1 MFISVIIPIYN
12 ENKILKK
19 NIIEIN
25 NYFSTKY
32 NFEIIAIDD
41 ASTDNSLEILKSIN
55 IKNLVILK
63 NKVNL
68 GKGFSIIRGIKKTTG
83 NLILVTD
90 ADLSAP
96 ISEFNQLL
104 KKINEGY
111 DFVIGS
117 RNKKESQVTLKQG
130 IIRIIFGKCF
140 NIIIKIILG
149 LKFNDTQCGFKL
161 FDAEKLKKISS
172 KCYVSR
178 FCIDVEIL
186 YLSKLLNINVYE
198 EGIIWNNNKDSSVR
212 IIRDS
217 INMFFDILKIRFR
230 KYK

>member
-1 MFISVIIPIYN
+1 MFISAIIPVYN
-12 ENKILKK
+12 ENKIIKK
-19 NIIEIN
+19 NIIEI
-25 NYFSTKY
+25 YKFFSSNY
-32 NFEIIAIDD
+32 NFEIIVIDD

-55 IKNLVILK
+55 IKNLIILE

-68 GKGFSIIRGIKKTTG
+68 GKGSSIINGIEKSSG

-96 ISEFNQLL
+96 ISEFNKLF
-104 KKINEGY
+104 KKQIKGY
-111 DFVIGS
+111 DIIIGS
-117 RNKKESQVTLKQG
+117 RNKINSEVTLKQG
-130 IIRIIFGKCF
+130 IIRMIFGKCF
-140 NIIIKIILG
+140 NLIVKYLLG
-149 LKFNDTQCGFKL
+149 LKFSDTQCGFKL
-161 FDAEKLKKISS
+161 FDAEKIKKIVSN
-172 KCYVSR
+172 CYVKR

-186 YLSKLLNINVYE
+186 YLAKIYNFKVYE
-198 EGIIWNNNKDSSVR
+198 QGIIWNNNKDTSVR

>member
-1 MFISVIIPIYN
+1 MFISAIIPVYN
-12 ENKILKK
+12 ENKIIKK
-19 NIIEIN
+19 NIIEI
-25 NYFSTKY
+25 YKFFSSNY
-32 NFEIIAIDD
+32 NFEIIVIDD

-55 IKNLVILK
+55 IKNLIILE

-68 GKGFSIIRGIKKTTG
+68 GKGSSIINGIEKSSG

-96 ISEFNQLL
+96 ISEFNKLFK
-104 KKINEGY
+104 KKIKGY
-111 DFVIGS
+111 DIVIGS
-117 RNKKESQVTLKQG
+117 RNKINSEVTLKQG
-130 IIRIIFGKCF
+130 IVRMIFGKCF
-140 NIIIKIILG
+140 NLIIKYLLV
-149 LKFNDTQCGFKL
+149 LKFSDTQCGFKL
-161 FDAEKLKKISS
+161 FDAEKIKKIVSN
-172 KCYVSR
+172 CYVKR

-186 YLSKLLNINVYE
+186 YLAKIYNFKVYE
-198 EGIIWNNNKDSSVR
+198 QGIIWNNNKDTSVR